1 MGMALT
7 KDDMQAFSDLLNERF
22 KVELTPI
29 RKDIQEMKGDIQNM
43 KGDIQNMK
51 GDIQNMKGDIQSLKG
66 SVDLLNV
73 KVDRNTRKLK
83 GLDLAVRNLE
93 YTSNK
98 KFVRLQDGMDTIIE
112 ILRMNDLIPR

>member
-1 MGMALT
+1 MGMTLT

-29 RKDIQEMKGDIQNM
+29 REDIQEMKGDIQNM
-43 KGDIQNMK
+43 KGDIQN
-51 GDIQNMKGDIQSLKG
+51 LKG